1 MEMIKCIECGAEF
14 SKKGK
19 KIYCNIKCQQK
30 AGKRR
35 NKNNKIRTIKE
46 KKFQNEISRI
56 NSLALKEN
64 LTYGKYVA
72 KYGI

>member
-1 MEMIKCIECGAEF
+1 MGTVKCLECGAEF

-19 KIYCNIKCQQK
+19 KLYCSYKCQQK
-30 AGKRR
+30 YWKGKR
-35 NKNNKIRTIKE
+35 KKTIKSVSF
-46 KKFQNEISRI
+46 KNEISRI
-56 NSLALKEN
+56 NSLAINEN